1 MSIEKRRNK
10 ELVRESDYVSLNSRD
25 MNFLLE
31 DVDRSAYEKALQ
43 YIQPLSELEDVFE
56 KLPATKRAMRE
67 VINRVN
73 AAVAS
78 DPDPILNALGLSNDQ
93 KELVDACTS
102 AEVLKLSLLNAF
114 DSVRQLLITDFA
126 RNPKIYEDEAIELR
140 VIPSARSRGSADVR
154 EPKRVPYSTV
164 EGLADYTIHWQDGR
178 NMIIGPDVS
187 SGRLYNLSWT
197 LPRTSA
203 TINMRNVPAGKI
215 YLVAREEGDPAP
227 VSPMK
232 KRDILGIPLT
242 PRGSLDKTLDFLSTD
257 TTRDKTFDLPAVV
270 DRNFRIPAPAM
281 GFVESIYRSI
291 RARPPIQP
299 PNLAASDLSN
309 ELKDLTLAEFRTYF
323 RSLVERTTTATGDIT
338 TYDVADTL
346 FLGGLAWVSGILG
359 ITSSPSSAPPAT
371 APGAGGGPAPGPGG
385 AGATAAPGGA
395 GGGGRRHSLNN
406 ILSDPSIVAGA
417 TPAERAANLRA
428 LRSAVNQEELRRALN
443 TLTAGTVV
451 FTEGVVDRWNELAG
465 IKEHK

>member
-1 MSIEKRRNK
+1 
-10 ELVRESDYVSLNSRD
+10 
-25 MNFLLE
+25 
-31 DVDRSAYEKALQ
+31 
-43 YIQPLSELEDVFE
+43 
-56 KLPATKRAMRE
+56 
-67 VINRVN
+67 
-73 AAVAS
+73 
-78 DPDPILNALGLSNDQ
+78 
-93 KELVDACTS
+93 
-102 AEVLKLSLLNAF
+102 
-114 DSVRQLLITDFA
+114 
-126 RNPKIYEDEAIELR
+126 
-140 VIPSARSRGSADVR
+140 
-154 EPKRVPYSTV
+154 
-164 EGLADYTIHWQDGR
+164 
-178 NMIIGPDVS
+178 
-187 SGRLYNLSWT
+187 
-197 LPRTSA
+197 
-203 TINMRNVPAGKI
+203 MRNVPAGKI
-215 YLVAREEGDPAP
+215 YLVSREEGDPAP
-227 VSPMK
+227 VSPLK

-323 RSLVERTTTATGDIT
+323 RALVEKTTTATGDMT

-359 ITSSPSSAPPAT
+359 ITSSPPSAPAPT
-371 APGAGGGPAPGPGG
+371 APGSGGGSAPGS
-385 AGATAAPGGA
+385 TAPGGA
-395 GGGGRRHSLNN
+395 SGGGGGGRRHSLNN
-406 ILSDPSIVAGA
+406 ILSDPSIVSGA

-465 IKEHK
+465 IKEQK

>member
-1 MSIEKRRNK
+1 
-10 ELVRESDYVSLNSRD
+10 

-56 KLPATKRAMRE
+56 KLPATKRAIRE

-93 KELVDACTS
+93 KELVDSCTS
-102 AEVLKLSLLNAF
+102 AEVLKLSLLNSF
-114 DSVRQLLITDFA
+114 DAVRQLLITDFA

-164 EGLADYTIHWQDGR
+164 ESLADYTVHWQDGG
-178 NMIIGPDVS
+178 NMIVGPDIG
-187 SGRLYNLSWT
+187 GRLYNLSWT
-197 LPRTSA
+197 LPRTTA

-215 YLVAREEGDPAP
+215 YLVSREEGDPAP
-227 VSPMK
+227 VSPLK

-281 GFVESIYRSI
+281 GFVESIYRSM

-323 RSLVERTTTATGDIT
+323 RALVEKTTTATGDMT

-359 ITSSPSSAPPAT
+359 ITSSPPSAPAAT
-371 APGAGGGPAPGPGG
+371 APGSGGGTAPGSSGPGG
-385 AGATAAPGGA
+385 GSAS
-395 GGGGRRHSLNN
+395 GGGDRRHSLNN
-406 ILSDPSIVAGA
+406 ILSDPSIVTGA

-451 FTEGVVDRWNELAG
+451 FTEGTVDRWSELAG
-465 IKEHK
+465 IKEQK

>member
-1 MSIEKRRNK
+1 MPIEKRRRKN
-10 ELVRESDYVSLNSRD
+10 LIRERDEVSLNSHD

-56 KLPATKRAMRE
+56 KLPATKRAIRE

-78 DPDPILNALGLSNDQ
+78 DPDPILNSLGLSNDQ
-93 KELVDACTS
+93 KELVDSCTS
-102 AEVLKLSLLNAF
+102 AEVLKLSLLNSF
-114 DSVRQLLITDFA
+114 DAVRQLLITDFA

-140 VIPSARSRGSADVR
+140 VIPSARSRGAADVR

-164 EGLADYTIHWQDGR
+164 ESLADYTVHWQDGG
-178 NMIIGPDVS
+178 NMIVGPDIG
-187 SGRLYNLSWT
+187 GRLYNLSWT
-197 LPRTSA
+197 LPRTTA

-215 YLVAREEGDPAP
+215 YLVSREEGDPAP
-227 VSPMK
+227 VSPLK

-281 GFVESIYRSI
+281 GFVESIYRSM

-323 RSLVERTTTATGDIT
+323 RALVEKTTTATGDMT

-359 ITSSPSSAPPAT
+359 ITSSPPSTPAST
-371 APGAGGGPAPGPGG
+371 APGTGGGPAPGSSGPGG
-385 AGATAAPGGA
+385 GSAS
-395 GGGGRRHSLNN
+395 GGGDRRHSLNN
-406 ILSDPSIVAGA
+406 ILSDPSIVTGA

-451 FTEGVVDRWNELAG
+451 FTEGTVDRWSELAG
-465 IKEHK
+465 IKEQK

>member
-1 MSIEKRRNK
+1 MPIEKRRRKN
-10 ELVRESDYVSLNSRD
+10 LIRERDEVSLNSHD

-56 KLPATKRAMRE
+56 KLPATKRAIRE

-93 KELVDACTS
+93 KELVDSCTS
-102 AEVLKLSLLNAF
+102 AEVLKLSLLNSF
-114 DSVRQLLITDFA
+114 DAVRQLLITDFA

-140 VIPSARSRGSADVR
+140 VIPSARSRGAADVR

-164 EGLADYTIHWQDGR
+164 ESLADYTVHWQDGG
-178 NMIIGPDVS
+178 NMIVGPDIG
-187 SGRLYNLSWT
+187 GRLYNLSWT
-197 LPRTSA
+197 LPRTTA

-215 YLVAREEGDPAP
+215 YLVSREEGDPAP
-227 VSPMK
+227 VSPLK

-281 GFVESIYRSI
+281 GFVESIYRSM

-323 RSLVERTTTATGDIT
+323 RALVEKTTTATGDMT

-359 ITSSPSSAPPAT
+359 ITSSPPSAPAST
-371 APGAGGGPAPGPGG
+371 APGSGGGTAPGSSGPGG
-385 AGATAAPGGA
+385 GSAS
-395 GGGGRRHSLNN
+395 GGGDRRHSLNN
-406 ILSDPSIVAGA
+406 ILSDPSIVTGA

-451 FTEGVVDRWNELAG
+451 FTEGTVDRWSELAG
-465 IKEHK
+465 IKEQK

>member
-1 MSIEKRRNK
+1 MPVEKRTRRN
-10 ELVRESDYVSLNSRD
+10 LIRERDEVSLNSRD

-56 KLPATKRAMRE
+56 KLPATKRAIRE

-93 KELVDACTS
+93 KELVDSCTS

-114 DSVRQLLITDFA
+114 DAVRQLLITDFA

-140 VIPSARSRGSADVR
+140 VIPSARSRGTADVR

-164 EGLADYTIHWQDGR
+164 ESLADYTVHWQDGR
-178 NMIIGPDVS
+178 NMIVGPDIG
-187 SGRLYNLSWT
+187 GRLYNLSWT
-197 LPRTSA
+197 LPRTTA

-215 YLVAREEGDPAP
+215 YLVSREEGDPAP
-227 VSPMK
+227 VSPLK

-299 PNLAASDLSN
+299 PNLTASDLSN

-323 RSLVERTTTATGDIT
+323 RALVEKTTTATGDIT

-359 ITSSPSSAPPAT
+359 ITSAPPSAPAST
-371 APGAGGGPAPGPGG
+371 APGPGGGPAPGPGSSG
-385 AGATAAPGGA
+385 PGGGPPS
-395 GGGGRRHSLNN
+395 GGGDRRHSLNN
-406 ILSDPSIVAGA
+406 ILSDPSIVTGA

-443 TLTAGTVV
+443 TLTVGTVV

-465 IKEHK
+465 IKEQK